1 MTTTPRGLTI
11 PAEIEALIPPDR
23 LEKLIAEFQ
32 KLDANGDGKIEIEEF
47 LNHSLTK
54 VKIQLTQKFEYWDS
68 NQDGQID
75 FREYVAVSEPGFA
88 ILQRFQE
95 LDLDRNGLISA
106 EEALNIARRL
116 VFPLGPEQIETLI
129 QTADQ
134 DADGQVTYYE
144 FLGAV
149 AHLGF
154 Q

>member
-1 MTTTPRGLTI
+1 MTVTPCGLTI

-32 KLDANGDGKIEIEEF
+32 KLDANGDGKVEIEEF

-54 VKIQLTQKFEYWDS
+54 FKINLTQKFEHWDS
-68 NQDGQID
+68 NQDGMID
-75 FREYVAVSEPGFA
+75 FAEYAAVSEPGFS
-88 ILQRFQE
+88 ILRRFRE
-95 LDLDRNGLISA
+95 LDLDQNGLISA
-106 EEALNIARRL
+106 EEALNIAKQL
-116 VFPLGPEQIETLI
+116 VFPLSAEQIQTLI

-134 DADGQVTYYE
+134 DGDGQVTYYE